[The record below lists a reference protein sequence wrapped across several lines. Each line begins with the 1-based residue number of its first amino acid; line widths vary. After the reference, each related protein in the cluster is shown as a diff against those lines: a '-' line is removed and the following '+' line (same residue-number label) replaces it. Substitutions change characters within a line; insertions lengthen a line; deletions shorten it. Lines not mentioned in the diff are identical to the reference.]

1 MDSLQSIADLLTANP
16 WEGNVV
22 LAWVQTVVILI
33 IALVAAF
40 AMQPKPQQPKAAI
53 LEDFELP
60 VAEDG
65 KAAPVIFGDCWTED
79 PNVLWYGNLRTT
91 PVRAKSK

>member
-1 MDSLQSIADLLTANP
+1 MESLQSIADLLLTNP
-16 WEGNVV
+16 MGGNVV
-22 LAWVQTVVILI
+22 LAWVQIVVILI
-33 IALVAAF
+33 IAIIAAF
-40 AMQPKPQQPKAAI
+40 AMQPKPQQPKAAL
-53 LEDFELP
+53 LEDFEMP

-65 KAAPVIFGDCWTED
+65 KSAPVIFGDCWTED